1 MSLIM
6 DFFSFPF
13 HSKTKV
19 DVLESGKAQDGDGDI
34 PLSITCI

>member
-6 DFFSFPF
+6 DFCSFLYHP
-13 HSKTKV
+13 KTKA
-19 DVLESGKAQDGDGDI
+19 DELESVKAQDGDGDI

>member
-6 DFFSFPF
+6 DFFYFPV

-19 DVLESGKAQDGDGDI
+19 DELESGKAQDGVRDI